1 MPGNYGRL
9 QNILENHGAKIRD
22 MLVQELIRSYISHTP
37 VDAAQEQMGRIV
49 RPGAQGMTVDRDE
62 LAALIESARSAA
74 VIDAM
79 EWKPDD
85 RERLLKTT
93 IDFLRDD
100 FLRLWMDGSMQHPC
114 LWRWEPSS
122 LIACRRYRAEKG
134 RRIIRPRHPQ
144 LPQNHPYHQSTRDRP

>member
-62 LAALIESARSAA
+62 LAALIENARSAA

-100 FLRLWMDGSMQHPC
+100 FLPTLDGREYAASMPVEMGTFLSDC
-114 LWRWEPSS
+114 LQAVS
-122 LIACRRYRAEKG
+122 G
-134 RRIIRPRHPQ
+134 
-144 LPQNHPYHQSTRDRP
+144 